1 MKCCGRCCRSEARLV
16 LVEMTTCRHYDRR
29 RQARRL
35 YFWPRK
41 SFRASVVD
49 ASETAAA
56 AVAVVVVADESETV
70 ASVAVAADAVVDAC
84 ETVAAAEEGGIV
96 AVVVAEDETVGDFE
110 VEGAICNR
118 ESDRCLCADPFS
130 PLVVAVGCTFCQP

>member
-1 MKCCGRCCRSEARLV
+1 MKCCGRCCRSEARLE
-16 LVEMTTCRHYDRR
+16 LVEMTTCRHFDQR

-41 SFRASVVD
+41 SFRASAVD
-49 ASETAAA
+49 AAETAAA
-56 AVAVVVVADESETV
+56 AVAVVADESETV
-70 ASVAVAADAVVDAC
+70 ASVAAAAVVVDAC
-84 ETVAAAEEGGIV
+84 ETVAAVEEGGIV
-96 AVVVAEDETVGDFE
+96 AVVVAEGETVGDFE

-130 PLVVAVGCTFCQP
+130 PLVVAVGCIFCQP